1 MKILEELK
9 VLSLKRYVSP
19 VDLAVIYT
27 GLGDRESALI
37 WLTKAYELRTMRI
50 QQLPEAIF
58 DSLRGD
64 PRFQALARRL
74 NLAL

>member
-9 VLSLKRYVSP
+9 ARSLKRYVSP

-27 GLGDRESALI
+27 GLRDRESAFL
-37 WLTKAYELRTMRI
+37 WLAKAYEQRTMRI
-50 QQLPEAIF
+50 QQLPEPIF

-64 PRFQALARRL
+64 PRFRALAGRL